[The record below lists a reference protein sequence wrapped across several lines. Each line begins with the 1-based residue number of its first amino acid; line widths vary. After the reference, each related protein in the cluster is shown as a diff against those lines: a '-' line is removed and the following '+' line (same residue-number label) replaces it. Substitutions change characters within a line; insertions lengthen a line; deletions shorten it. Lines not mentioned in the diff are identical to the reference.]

1 VSPTSA
7 TAVTTAIA
15 TATAT
20 FPPTARSTATTTAP
34 PTATPG
40 GAGVAGSPPL
50 LGVVLVAGVGTGALF
65 LVSLVAYR
73 RRGSAQYA
81 LISVAVGALLARSV
95 VGAGTILGV
104 VPMPVHHFLEHGLDF
119 AIAALVLYAVY
130 AHAPGSVGNDAR
142 SD

>member
-1 VSPTSA
+1 MSPISA
-7 TAVTTAIA
+7 IAVA

-20 FPPTARSTATTTAP
+20 ATKAAS
-34 PTATPG
+34 PTATAG
-40 GAGVAGSPPL
+40 GWGVEGSLPL
-50 LGVVLVAGVGTGALF
+50 LAVVLVAGVGTGALF

-73 RRGSAQYA
+73 RRRSAQYA

-119 AIAALVLYAVY
+119 TIAALVLYAVY
-130 AHAPGSVGNDAR
+130 AHAPGSVGGDAR

>member
-1 VSPTSA
+1 MSPTSA
-7 TAVTTAIA
+7 TAVA

-20 FPPTARSTATTTAP
+20 ATKTVP
-34 PTATPG
+34 PTATAG
-40 GAGVAGSPPL
+40 GWGVEGSLPL
-50 LGVVLVAGVGTGALF
+50 LAVVLVAGVGTGALF
-65 LVSLVAYR
+65 LVSLAAYR
-73 RRGSAQYA
+73 RRRSAQYA

-119 AIAALVLYAVY
+119 TIAALVLYAVY
-130 AHAPGSVGNDAR
+130 AHAPGSVGDDAR

>member
-7 TAVTTAIA
+7 TAVA

-20 FPPTARSTATTTAP
+20 ATTTVP
-34 PTATPG
+34 PTATAG
-40 GAGVAGSPPL
+40 GWGVEGSLPL
-50 LGVVLVAGVGTGALF
+50 LAVVLVAGVGTGTLF
-65 LVSLVAYR
+65 LVSLAAYR
-73 RRGSAQYA
+73 RRRSAQYA

-119 AIAALVLYAVY
+119 TIAALVLYAVY
-130 AHAPGSVGNDAR
+130 AHAPGSVGDDAR

>member
-7 TAVTTAIA
+7 TAVA

-20 FPPTARSTATTTAP
+20 ATKTVP
-34 PTATPG
+34 PTATAG
-40 GAGVAGSPPL
+40 GWGVEGSLPL
-50 LGVVLVAGVGTGALF
+50 LAVVLVAGVGTGTLF
-65 LVSLVAYR
+65 LVSLAAYR
-73 RRGSAQYA
+73 RRRSAQYA

-119 AIAALVLYAVY
+119 TIAALVLYAVY
-130 AHAPGSVGNDAR
+130 AHAPGSVGDDAR

>member
-1 VSPTSA
+1 MSPTSA
-7 TAVTTAIA
+7 TAVA

-20 FPPTARSTATTTAP
+20 ATKTVP
-34 PTATPG
+34 PTATAG
-40 GAGVAGSPPL
+40 GWGVEGSLPL
-50 LGVVLVAGVGTGALF
+50 LAVVLVAGVGTGTLF
-65 LVSLVAYR
+65 LVSLAAYR
-73 RRGSAQYA
+73 RRRSAQYA

-119 AIAALVLYAVY
+119 TIAALVLYAVY
-130 AHAPGSVGNDAR
+130 AHAPGSVGDDAR